1 MRRLLSQPCRVL
13 LRYSVH
19 PHFATYEVYSHS
31 AIHSACKVPSLLRT
45 PSFSHATY
53 RTAHIEATPARGAH
67 YNCSCN
73 HRLHSWSHVAGTGP
87 WSRIPLPQCQC
98 ATLVRCPPP
107 CRSRPPETST
117 RAGCAD
123 GLVLYT
129 IGTLLLQPSIA
140 RPPVQPSSCTLSRLS
155 PTSPRRSIA
164 ALRCAALITAV
175 LLADHAPASTLIAH
189 VRYLQYPQTRQD
201 QTMTNSLESS
211 RPMLSSVSHCGST
224 ACFTPPLSPGRCL
237 PRVE

>member
-1 MRRLLSQPCRVL
+1 MLA
-13 LRYSVH
+13 RYLAYFVH
-19 PHFATYEVYSHS
+19 LTA
-31 AIHSACKVPSLLRT
+31 R
-45 PSFSHATY
+45 TY
-53 RTAHIEATPARGAH
+53 RTAHIEAAPARGAH

-129 IGTLLLQPSIA
+129 IGTLLLQPFIA
-140 RPPVQPSSCTLSRLS
+140 RLPVQPSSCTLSRLS